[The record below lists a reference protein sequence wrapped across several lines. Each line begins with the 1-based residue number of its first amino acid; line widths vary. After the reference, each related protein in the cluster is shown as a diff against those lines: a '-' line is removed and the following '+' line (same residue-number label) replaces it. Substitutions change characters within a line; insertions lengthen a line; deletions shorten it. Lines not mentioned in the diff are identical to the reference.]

1 MARIDIRNVSKFYG
15 KTQVV
20 HGVDFTIAN
29 GEFVVILGPSGC
41 GKSTLL
47 RMIAGLEEISGGTI
61 AIAGEVVN
69 DREPRER
76 GCAMVFQ
83 NYALYPHMSVAENIG
98 YGLKVAGVAKAE
110 RIARV
115 EAVARTVGLAEFLDR
130 KPGQLSGGQRQ
141 RVAMARAMIK
151 EPKVFLFDEPLSNLD
166 AKLRVQMR
174 IEIRKLHQR
183 LKATSVFVTHDQVEA
198 MTLADR
204 LVIMNKGVIEQIG
217 APKDVYDRPA
227 SIFVADFIG
236 APGLNLLP
244 ATINA
249 DGHSLSLADGQR
261 LAVDMGRYAAM
272 KPGPVTVGVRAEAL
286 TIRPKGQGGMQHGL
300 KVTFDFA
307 EELGVGQHIHAEVAG
322 HPLVIHVDGRHPYAP
337 GTELAVEVSPHD
349 LQLFDTETGLR
360 IEEASSVALV
370 DAAA

>member
-1 MARIDIRNVSKFYG
+1 MARIDIRNVTKSYG

-20 HGVDFTIAN
+20 HGVDFTIAD

-61 AIAGEVVN
+61 AIAGDVVN
-69 DREPRER
+69 DKEPRER

-98 YGLKVAGVAKAE
+98 YGLKVAGIGKAE
-110 RIARV
+110 RLARV
-115 EAVARTVGLAEFLDR
+115 EAVAKTVGLETFLDR

-183 LKATSVFVTHDQVEA
+183 LMATSVFVTHDQVEA

-227 SIFVADFIG
+227 STFVAGFIG

-244 ATINA
+244 GEISA
-249 DGHSLSLADGQR
+249 DGHSLTLSDGQR
-261 LAVDMGRYAAM
+261 LIIDAARYPALSA
-272 KPGPVTVGVRAEAL
+272 GPVTAGLRAECL
-286 TIRPKGQGGMQHGL
+286 TVRPNAQHGL
-300 KVTFDFA
+300 KVAFDFA
-307 EELGVGQHIHAEVAG
+307 EELGVGQHLHTEVAG
-322 HPLVIHVDGRHPYAP
+322 HPLVIHVDSRQRYTP
-337 GTELAVEVSPHD
+337 GAGLTLEVSPRD
-349 LQLFDTETGLR
+349 LQLFDAKTGLR
-360 IEEASSVALV
+360 LPEVIPAAIL

>member
-1 MARIDIRNVSKFYG
+1 MARIDIRNVSKSYG

-20 HGVDFTIAN
+20 HGVDVAIAD

-61 AIAGEVVN
+61 AIGGEVVN
-69 DREPRER
+69 EREPRER

-98 YGLKVAGVAKAE
+98 YGLKVAGVPKAE
-110 RIARV
+110 RLSRV
-115 EAVARTVGLAEFLDR
+115 KAVATTVGLENYLER

-227 SIFVADFIG
+227 SVFVASFIG
-236 APGLNLLP
+236 APGLNLLQG
-244 ATINA
+244 TVSA
-249 DGHSLSLADGQR
+249 DGEAVSLSDGQH
-261 LAVDMGRYAAM
+261 LPIDLVRYPALRS
-272 KPGPVTVGVRAEAL
+272 GPVTVGIRAEAL
-286 TIRPKGQGGMQHGL
+286 TIRSPGAMSGASL
-300 KVTFDFA
+300 KASFDFA
-307 EELGVGQHIHAEVAG
+307 EELGVGQHIHAEIAG
-322 HPLVIHVDGRHPYAP
+322 QPLIIHVDGRHPYRP
-337 GTELAVEVSPHD
+337 GAALGIDVSPQD
-349 LQLFDTETGLR
+349 LQLFDAETGLR
-360 IEEASSVALV
+360 IAEVESVFRIEEAA
-370 DAAA
+370 

>member
-1 MARIDIRNVSKFYG
+1 
-15 KTQVV
+15 
-20 HGVDFTIAN
+20 
-29 GEFVVILGPSGC
+29 
-41 GKSTLL
+41 
-47 RMIAGLEEISGGTI
+47 
-61 AIAGEVVN
+61 
-69 DREPRER
+69 
-76 GCAMVFQ
+76 MVFQ

-98 YGLKVAGVAKAE
+98 YGLKVAGVPKTE
-110 RIARV
+110 RMARV
-115 EAVARTVGLAEFLDR
+115 QAVARTVGLDEFLDR

-204 LVIMNKGVIEQIG
+204 LVVMNKGVIEQIG

-227 SIFVADFIG
+227 SVFVAAFIG

-244 ATINA
+244 ATISS
-249 DGHSLSLADGQR
+249 DGHSLVLADGQR
-261 LAVDMGRYAAM
+261 LIVETARYAAL
-272 KPGPVTVGVRAEAL
+272 KPGPVTFGLRAEAL
-286 TIRPKGQGGMQHGL
+286 SIRPEAQAGRQNAL
-300 KVTFDFA
+300 KATFDFA

-322 HPLVIHVDGRHPYAP
+322 SPVVIHVDDRRPYTS
-337 GTELAVEVSPHD
+337 GDRLIIEVSPHD
-349 LQLFDTETGLR
+349 LQLFDSETGLR
-360 IEEASSVALV
+360 LAEIDALSPARTRDRQLAL
-370 DAAA
+370 DALS